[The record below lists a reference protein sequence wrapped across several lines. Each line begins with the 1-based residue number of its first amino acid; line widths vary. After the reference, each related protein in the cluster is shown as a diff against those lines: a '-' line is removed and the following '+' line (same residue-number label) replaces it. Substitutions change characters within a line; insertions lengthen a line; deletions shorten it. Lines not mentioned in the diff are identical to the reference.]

1 MLIWIGNL
9 VWEQDT
15 FRSSTKDM
23 HEERFTPD
31 VIRTSGGK
39 PRTSWDFLSILWQE
53 LILSLNFLSLRSTMI
68 YPLRMSDPRQ
78 FLNTVN
84 HSFWF
89 NERLLF
95 TLHSMLV
102 QKQWFHILKLVLQ
115 LPFWLLLEKCTHKI
129 LWLSEGCCQWV
140 VIFSSPIMMELHKEC
155 STWCCISLLPCLS
168 FHTTSSLLFF
178 ILFVYFCDLTRV
190 WEAQYTGE

>member
-1 MLIWIGNL
+1 MG
-9 VWEQDT
+9 E
-15 FRSSTKDM
+15 
-23 HEERFTPD
+23 
-31 VIRTSGGK
+31 K

-68 YPLRMSDPRQ
+68 YPLRMSDPRH

-115 LPFWLLLEKCTHKI
+115 LQFWLLLEKCTHTI
-129 LWLSEGCCQWV
+129 LWLGEGCCQWV

-155 STWCCISLLPCLS
+155 STECCISLLPMPFFHQHRAHPASFSSSCFFLS
-168 FHTTSSLLFF
+168 FFLWINKSLRSTVHRW
-178 ILFVYFCDLTRV
+178 I
-190 WEAQYTGE
+190 